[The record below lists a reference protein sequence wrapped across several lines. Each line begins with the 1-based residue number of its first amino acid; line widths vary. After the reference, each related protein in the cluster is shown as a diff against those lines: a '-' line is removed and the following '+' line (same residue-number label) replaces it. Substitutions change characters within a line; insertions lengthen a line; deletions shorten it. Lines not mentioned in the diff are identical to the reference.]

1 MPSNRK
7 VRASYWTRPIAGIIT
22 AGLLATNTQV
32 AAAQPL
38 NPSDAQIRQA
48 REAASNAESYLQS
61 LVAEVTSS
69 ERRVS
74 DLELRMGTLR
84 EDVNKAMVDLE
95 NARDAAN
102 RAREAVD
109 EARTQLDRSR
119 AELASA
125 QKQFDELARTIMRQG
140 RSSGSILEGARDAS
154 EAINRLSALRREAD
168 RQEQTVDSLDKNR
181 TEAANQEST
190 LRKKSDEAQQAEAT
204 ANQRNTDAQNAY
216 SEANEELQKEQADY
230 RQAQVDRDAAKASLD
245 AARNA
250 VNELNSQRQNYENE
264 QARKEAEDAAA
275 KKAAEEAA
283 AKTRAEAQSN
293 QTDEDSSSES
303 TDESSSTTGSTGSTG
318 SNSSTDSAGSSSS
331 TGSTGSSSST
341 GSTSSSE
348 TTESSD
354 SSESTETSESS
365 STGSSSS
372 SGTPAQTV
380 APTNPETGQS
390 TSGSSSQKVETV
402 IARAMG
408 QLGVPYAWGGGNA
421 NGPTKGI
428 RDGGVADSHGDY
440 NKIGFDCS
448 GLTLYAYAAVGI
460 DLPHY
465 TGYQYQ
471 RGKHYPASQMKR
483 GDLLFWGPNGH
494 GHVAIY
500 LGDGKMIEAPQ
511 SGSVVKISPVRYNGM
526 TPNVVRLV

>member
-119 AELASA
+119 AELVSA

-230 RQAQVDRDAAKASLD
+230 QQAQVDRDAAKASLD

-318 SNSSTDSAGSSSS
+318 STSSN
-331 TGSTGSSSST
+331 SST

-348 TTESSD
+348 TTESTD

-471 RGKHYPASQMKR
+471 RGKHYPVSQMKR